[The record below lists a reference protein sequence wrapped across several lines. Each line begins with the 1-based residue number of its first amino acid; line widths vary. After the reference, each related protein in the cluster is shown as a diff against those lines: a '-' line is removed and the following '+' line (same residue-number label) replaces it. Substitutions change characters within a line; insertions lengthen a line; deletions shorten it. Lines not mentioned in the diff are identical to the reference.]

1 MAPSYKSRINSR
13 SSIKSSKSSKG
24 SESSNGIWLVLGLLV
39 LLIIIVIVVGGF
51 YKRFEK
57 FTNPKEFTLKYFYM
71 ESCGYCKD
79 FNSVWD
85 NLTETIKN
93 TNLETVKYDIRDNG
107 PGADAAELYKVKGAP
122 TIILVDNKKKFYEY
136 NGNRTLEDIKKFIDD
151 KTK

>member
-1 MAPSYKSRINSR
+1 MATSYKSRINSR

-24 SESSNGIWLVLGLLV
+24 TESSNGIWLVLGLLV

-57 FTNPKEFTLKYFYM
+57 FTNPSNFTLKYFYM
-71 ESCGYCKD
+71 ESCGHCKD

-85 NLTETIKN
+85 KLQETIKN
-93 TNLETVKYDIRDNG
+93 TNVEAVKYDIRDNEIG
-107 PGADAAELYKVKGAP
+107 TKEAEFYEVKGAP